1 MARTRGIG
9 PATDGAALA
18 PRQTARQTAASTL
31 LLTPLADTPLSTGIA
46 FDNRARKVK
55 GLAENT
61 AAGLG
66 TLDLQRCPGLGT
78 AFPSVTIGL

>member
-9 PATDGAALA
+9 PATDGATDGRVNAGLD
-18 PRQTARQTAASTL
+18 
-31 LLTPLADTPLSTGIA
+31 PLADTPFSTGIA
-46 FDNRARKVK
+46 FGNTARKVK

-66 TLDLQRCPGLGT
+66 ALDMQRCPGLGT

>member
-9 PATDGAALA
+9 SATDGA
-18 PRQTARQTAASTL
+18 TDGASTL
-31 LLTPLADTPLSTGIA
+31 PLTSLADTPFSTGIA